1 MYAPPSS
8 SASTPT
14 AQSSPPLV
22 PSLQPHSRLPF
33 GDTFTMKAFSPPS
46 RPSLASAATPI
57 VQFQLIHVPRDAF
70 AQDTLEEVAIKEVAA
85 AAKVVEADEVD
96 LGTAVDEL
104 VTGEEDVAALLLDV
118 D

>member
-1 MYAPPSS
+1 
-8 SASTPT
+8 
-14 AQSSPPLV
+14 
-22 PSLQPHSRLPF
+22 
-33 GDTFTMKAFSPPS
+33 MKAFSPPP

-70 AQDTLEEVAIKEVAA
+70 AQDTLEDAVAIEDVAA

-104 VTGEEDVAALLLDV
+104 VTGEEDVAALLLDIGPDV